1 MRWFEDASTQRREF
15 KRLLNDNSETR
26 LVHRYTKMIIS
37 MLAYRLFEGVVKAF
51 LRCDFGVVLVAAILC
66 RFLGVDG
73 AAVSSLMST
82 Y

>member
-1 MRWFEDASTQRREF
+1 MPSGV
-15 KRLLNDNSETR
+15 NSRGFFTTILETL
-26 LVHRYTKMIIS
+26 LVHCYTKIAIA

-73 AAVSSLMST
+73 AAVSSFVST

>member
-1 MRWFEDASTQRREF
+1 
-15 KRLLNDNSETR
+15 
-26 LVHRYTKMIIS
+26 
-37 MLAYRLFEGVVKAF
+37 MLAYRLFDGVVKAF

-73 AAVSSLMST
+73 AAVSSLEST